1 MNSMVML
8 MFAVVIVI
16 GITLL
21 VIISLTRRPS
31 RILDQEKYREKW
43 LTISQGVTNDTGT
56 QQLAVLHADKLLD
69 QALRESGVPGE
80 TLGERLKNAKARFRN
95 VNAVWSAHK
104 LRNQIA
110 HDDHVRIS
118 RKQTD
123 TALAAFKAALID
135 LGAL

>member
-1 MNSMVML
+1 MNSMIVL

-21 VIISLTRRPS
+21 VVISLTRRPGKM
-31 RILDQEKYREKW
+31 LDQEKYRERW
-43 LTISQGVTNDTGT
+43 LTITQSITNDPGSM
-56 QQLAVLHADKLLD
+56 QLAVLNADKLLD
-69 QALRESGVPGE
+69 QALRERGVAGE
-80 TLGERLKNAKARFRN
+80 TLGERLKNGKSRFRN
-95 VNAVWSAHK
+95 VNSVWTAHK

-110 HDDHVRIS
+110 HDNHVKIS

-123 TALAAFKAALID
+123 SALAAFRAGLID